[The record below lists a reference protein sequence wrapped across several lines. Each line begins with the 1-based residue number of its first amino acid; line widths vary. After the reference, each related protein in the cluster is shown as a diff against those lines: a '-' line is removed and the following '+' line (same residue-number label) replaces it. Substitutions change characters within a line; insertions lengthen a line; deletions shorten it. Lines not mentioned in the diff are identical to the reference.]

1 MRYPRTEKAWNGTL
15 LTDAATMLEWARG
28 MTWKG
33 LKPVV
38 ELSGKVYEKG
48 VTLGKAAMREVE
60 KRLERNP
67 LLPKYDILIRPAQ
80 EGGVR

>member
-1 MRYPRTEKAWNGTL
+1 M
-15 LTDAATMLEWARG
+15 
-28 MTWKG
+28 
-33 LKPVV
+33 V

-48 VTLGKAAMREVE
+48 VRLGKAAMRGVE

-80 EGGVR
+80 EGAAG